1 MEKQLIIFTRTSK
14 VDYGLLVSPSEE
26 FCPSSIRKIFREK
39 IRGLINVDEYN
50 PDLST
55 PRWIF
60 CRLGDFVLWGVGCWN
75 ETHGSDCIV
84 DEVGRKKLR
93 NFVGV
98 VYKGSVSKLP
108 YDISYFS
115 NEFNTN
121 ISPLWKLSK
130 QDIQVKEGIEADNYE
145 GNMYII
151 PSVSPGLNKIDKI
164 CVTHHVENAERL
176 FSAALIS
183 DTEVTVVS
191 NIRDVELA
199 FDERYRF
206 MNACIIGEDGGRT
219 HHYSEAEH
227 NIGKKAENTKEEIRP
242 KKDYRPMIIAIVAFL
257 IILLTIALFTGR
269 NKNSSLSPSGE
280 KGMKKEKK
288 IKEIKKISFNPIA
301 EVILKKPKK
310 K

>member
-14 VDYGLLVSPSEE
+14 VDYGLLLSPSEE
-26 FCPSSIRKIFREK
+26 FCPSPIRKIFRER

-60 CRLGDFVLWGVGCWN
+60 CRLGEFVLWGVGCWN
-75 ETHGSDCIV
+75 ETHGSECIV

-93 NFVGV
+93 NFVGII
-98 VYKGSVSKLP
+98 YKGSVSKLP

-115 NEFNTN
+115 NEFNAN

-145 GNMYII
+145 GDMFII

-164 CVTHHVENAERL
+164 CVTHHVKNAERL

-183 DTEVTVVS
+183 DAEVTVVS

-206 MNACIIGEDGGRT
+206 MNACVIGEDGGRI
-219 HHYSEAEH
+219 HHYSESEH
-227 NIGKKAENTKEEIRP
+227 NVGGKTENTIEEIQP
-242 KKDYRPMIIAIVAFL
+242 KKDYRPKIMMLIGIIAIVL
-257 IILLTIALFTGR
+257 IVIVMCSKGTQTS
-269 NKNSSLSPSGE
+269 KHTTSGE
-280 KGMKKEKK
+280 KAMKQNPNSPNQLSDTLLIKQEKQP
-288 IKEIKKISFNPIA
+288 N
-301 EVILKKPKK
+301 
-310 K
+310 

>member
-26 FCPSSIRKIFREK
+26 FCPSPIRKIFRER

-60 CRLGDFVLWGVGCWN
+60 CRLGEFVLWGVGCWN
-75 ETHGSDCIV
+75 ETHGSECIV

-98 VYKGSVSKLP
+98 IYKGSVSKLP

-115 NEFNTN
+115 NEFNAH

-130 QDIQVKEGIEADNYE
+130 QDIQVKEGIGADKYE
-145 GNMYII
+145 GDMFII

-183 DTEVTVVS
+183 DAEVTVVS

-219 HHYSEAEH
+219 HHYSESEH
-227 NIGKKAENTKEEIRP
+227 NVGKKTENTIEEIQP
-242 KKDYRPMIIAIVAFL
+242 KKDYRPKIMMLIGIIAIVL
-257 IILLTIALFTGR
+257 IVIAMCSRGTQTS
-269 NKNSSLSPSGE
+269 KHTTSGE
-280 KGMKKEKK
+280 KAMNQNPNSPNQLSDTLLIKQKKQP
-288 IKEIKKISFNPIA
+288 N
-301 EVILKKPKK
+301 
-310 K
+310 